1 MSTVL
6 VTGATGFVGRH
17 ALQALL
23 RSGQEV
29 HAVARTPPAGAA
41 EVSWHSADLLEPGA
55 AERVVAAAR
64 PSHLLHLAWYAEH
77 GRYWTAPENVQ
88 WVEATLALFRAFAAQ
103 GGERAVMAGTSAEY
117 DWSHGF
123 CSEHVTPRR
132 PATLYGVAKD
142 AAHRV
147 VRLGGRAG
155 RRRAGLG
162 ARLLPL
168 RAARASRAPRAQRG
182 ASARCEGRPAPVSS
196 GAQVRDFMHV
206 EDVADGFAA
215 LLGSDVAGPVNVAS
229 GDPVRIRD
237 IVAAIGELAGR
248 PDLPR
253 LGELPDRP
261 GDPPLL
267 VADVRRLRDE
277 VGFVPRHS
285 LVDGLRDTLE
295 WWRERL

>member
-1 MSTVL
+1 VSSVL

-17 ALQALL
+17 TLPALL
-23 RSGQEV
+23 RYGHEV
-29 HAVARTPPAGAA
+29 HAVARTPPAGAG
-41 EVSWHSADLLEPGA
+41 EVTWHAADLLEPGA

-77 GRYWTAPENVQ
+77 GRYWTAPENVR
-88 WVEATLALFRAFAAQ
+88 WVEATLALFRAFAGG
-103 GGERAVMAGTSAEY
+103 GGERAVLAGTAAEY
-117 DWSHGF
+117 DWRHGF

-147 VRLGGRAG
+147 VAAAAEQAGVGLAWGRVFFLYGPHEHPERLVASV
-155 RRRAGLG
+155 
-162 ARLLPL
+162 
-168 RAARASRAPRAQRG
+168 ARALV
-182 ASARCEGRPAPVSS
+182 EGRPAPVSS

-206 EDVADGFAA
+206 EDVAGGFAA

-229 GDPVRIRD
+229 GEPVRIREV
-237 IVAAIGELAGR
+237 VAAIGELAGR

-261 GDPPLL
+261 GEPPLL

-277 VGFVPRHS
+277 VGFVPRYS
-285 LVDGLRDTLE
+285 LGDGLGATLD
-295 WWRERL
+295 WWRAR

>member
-1 MSTVL
+1 VSTVL

-29 HAVARTPPAGAA
+29 HAVARTPPPGAA
-41 EVSWHSADLLEPGA
+41 EVSWHTADLLEPGA

-88 WVEATLALFRAFAAQ
+88 WVEATLALFRAFAGQ
-103 GGERAVMAGTSAEY
+103 VGERAVMAGTSAEY

-147 VRLGGRAG
+147 VAAAAEQAGVGLAWGRVFFLYGPHEHPERLV
-155 RRRAGLG
+155 
-162 ARLLPL
+162 PSV
-168 RAARASRAPRAQRG
+168 ARALVQ
-182 ASARCEGRPAPVSS
+182 GRPAPVSS

-215 LLGSDVAGPVNVAS
+215 LLRSNVAGPVNVAS

-237 IVAAIGELAGR
+237 IVATLGELAGR
-248 PDLPR
+248 PDLLR

-295 WWRERL
+295 WWRARL

>member
-1 MSTVL
+1 VSTVL

-17 ALQALL
+17 ALHVLL
-23 RSGQEV
+23 RSGHDV
-29 HAVARTPPAGAA
+29 HAVARTPPSGAD
-41 EVSWHSADLLEPGA
+41 EVTWHAADLLEPGA

-88 WVEATLALFRAFAAQ
+88 WVEATLALFRAFA
-103 GGERAVMAGTSAEY
+103 GGDGERAVLAGTSAEY

-147 VRLGGRAG
+147 VRAAAEQAGVELAWGRVFFLYG
-155 RRRAGLG
+155 PHEHPE
-162 ARLLPL
+162 RLVSSV
-168 RAARASRAPRAQRG
+168 ARALLA
-182 ASARCEGRPAPVSS
+182 GRPAPVSS
-196 GAQVRDFMHV
+196 GVQVRDFMHV
-206 EDVADGFAA
+206 ADVASGFVA
-215 LLGSDVAGPVNVAS
+215 LLESDVAGPVNVAS

-237 IVAAIGELAGR
+237 VVTAIGELAGR

-253 LGELPDRP
+253 LGELSDRP

-277 VGFVPRHS
+277 VGFAPRHS
-285 LVDGLRDTLE
+285 LTEGLRATLD
-295 WWRERL
+295 WWRSQ